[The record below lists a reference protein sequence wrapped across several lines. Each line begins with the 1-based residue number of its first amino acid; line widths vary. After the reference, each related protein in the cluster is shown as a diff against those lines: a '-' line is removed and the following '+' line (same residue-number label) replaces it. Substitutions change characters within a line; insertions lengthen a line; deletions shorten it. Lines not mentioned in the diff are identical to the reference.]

1 MTAARRIAFV
11 LPHLEAG
18 GIERVVLNLLIHL
31 DRTRFSPAL
40 ILFRRKGTMLDQ
52 VPADVPVRDLGGR
65 TARGVALP
73 LARAL
78 AQSGASVVYTGT
90 NAANIS
96 TLLAGCLRRSFPPV
110 IISEHTP
117 PSLYLAEAKMPGLR
131 RWLMGLLY
139 PRAAALAVPLDA
151 IGQELR
157 RILRRPDLPVACVPN
172 PVVAPMVAPVAARVG
187 DGPPD
192 RRDAAAG
199 EPAFVSAGRLVP
211 AKGFDLLLEAFALLR
226 ASMPAATLTI
236 FGEGPERGNLE
247 TLCRRL
253 RIGDAVRMP
262 GFVRDPLSSCDR
274 RAIFVLSSRRE
285 GFGNVLIEAM
295 AAGLPV
301 VAADCPVG
309 PRAIL
314 EDGKFGLLVPPG
326 DAQALSAAM
335 RRLAGDPGY
344 AAALAAGGSERA
356 GLYDVRTA
364 VGRFADLFDSVAD
377 AGRPKRDGEIE

>member
-31 DRTRFSPAL
+31 DRTRFSPTL
-40 ILFRRKGTMLDQ
+40 VLFRRRGAMLDQ
-52 VPADVPVRDLGGR
+52 VPADVPVEDLGGR
-65 TARGVALP
+65 PARGIALALAGA
-73 LARAL
+73 LARTG
-78 AQSGASVVYTGT
+78 AQVVYTGT

-96 TLLAGCLRRSFPPV
+96 TLVAACLRPIPPV

-131 RWLMGLLY
+131 RRLMGFLY

-151 IGQELR
+151 IGQDLR

-172 PVVAPMVAPVAARVG
+172 PVAAPGPAAA
-187 DGPPD
+187 PPD
-192 RRDAAAG
+192 LGADAG
-199 EPAFVSAGRLVP
+199 EAPAFLSVGRLVP
-211 AKGFDLLLEAFALLR
+211 AKGFDLLIEAFALLR
-226 ASMPAATLTI
+226 GAMPSATLTI
-236 FGEGPERGNLE
+236 VGEGDERGNLE
-247 TLCRRL
+247 SLCRR
-253 RIGDAVRMP
+253 RGVEDAVRMP
-262 GFVRDPLSSCDR
+262 GFVRDPLSCCDR
-274 RAIFVLSSRRE
+274 RSIFVLSSRRE

-301 VAADCPVG
+301 IAADCPLG

-326 DAQALSAAM
+326 DPAALCAAM
-335 RRLAGDPGY
+335 FRVAADPGC
-344 AAALAAGGSERA
+344 AAAFAAAGPERA
-356 GLYDVRTA
+356 RLYDVPTA
-364 VGRFADLFDSVAD
+364 VGRFADLFDCVAEK
-377 AGRPKRDGEIE
+377 GRLRQDGRMGA